1 MTIETT
7 GLNPT
12 LINDK
17 IASLL
22 IAPLEEASSFLSC
35 SPRVIDTNQPLRVPR
50 IASGINAGFVKEG
63 ELIGDDSIAF
73 DEVTLLP
80 SSLASIKTI
89 TRVSNELIRTSVVGA
104 LDSVLQNRLV
114 TDVSNALDQCMW
126 DGDGVDDTVLGI
138 LQAPDVATGVLDLS
152 DADSIIDGIATA
164 QANKVNPS
172 HIVMTSASFSAL
184 RKLKVGSDDSRYLFD
199 PSTIQN
205 GTSFSLFGLP
215 VVVSDYCADVDGAA
229 RVALV
234 DFSHVIVARD
244 LASDVKVLSELYADY
259 DSVGIRVVSRWDVAL
274 AHPQAVTILTEA
286 GTPTGAS
293 GASGASGA

>member
-7 GLNPT
+7 ALNPT
-12 LINDK
+12 LINER

-22 IAPLEEASSFLSC
+22 IAPLEQASSFLAAG
-35 SPRVIDTNQPLRVPR
+35 PRVIDTNQPLRVPR

-63 ELIGDDSIAF
+63 EQIGDDSVAF

-89 TRVSNELIRTSVVGA
+89 TRVTNELVRTSVVGA

-114 TDVSNALDQCMW
+114 TDVARALDAAMW
-126 DGDGVDDTVLGI
+126 DGSGADDTVRGI
-138 LQAPDVATGVLDLS
+138 LQDPDIATGVLDLT
-152 DADSIIDGIATA
+152 DADSVLDGIAVA
-164 QANKVNPS
+164 LSNKVNPT
-172 HIVMTSASFSAL
+172 HIAMTSASFSAL
-184 RKLKVGSDDSRYLFD
+184 RKLKVGGSGGTDNRYLFD
-199 PSTIQN
+199 PTTIQN
-205 GTSFSLFGLP
+205 GTTFSLFGLP
-215 VVVSDYCADVDGAA
+215 VIVSDVISDVDGAA

-234 DFSHVIVARD
+234 DFSNVIVARD

-274 AHPQAVTILTEA
+274 AHPQAVTVLTED
-286 GTPTGAS
+286 
-293 GASGASGA
+293 